1 MPSSS
6 SASPPDGGR
15 RGAAD
20 EGGGGGR
27 LEEVAAALGLSWAL
41 EPPNGAASD
50 TRKEKEEE
58 TSKTMGPIFSVSIY
72 SLVFGVLFDVS
83 GRAAYWLCV
92 TSSSRSRF
100 SKQSIK

>member
-6 SASPPDGGR
+6 SASPPDGGS

-27 LEEVAAALGLSWAL
+27 LEEVAAPLGLSWAL

-50 TRKEKEEE
+50 IRT
-58 TSKTMGPIFSVSIY
+58 
-72 SLVFGVLFDVS
+72 
-83 GRAAYWLCV
+83 
-92 TSSSRSRF
+92 
-100 SKQSIK
+100 